1 MSGAVFL
8 DLGAALVRSA
18 TVAAVSFERAD
29 TRVRFD
35 VLGTPAPKGSGR
47 AMLIG
52 GKARFVAG
60 GSAPNARNLRSW
72 DTAVK
77 QAACDAHAR
86 SPATSGPV
94 FVATP
99 LRVVIEFRM
108 RRPSGH
114 WCKRGLRASAPAF
127 PASKPDIDK
136 LARATLDSLT
146 GCIFDDDSRIVEL
159 TVTKV
164 WAAPVREG
172 ATITV
177 EAM

>member
-1 MSGAVFL
+1 MSAEALETQRPSAVTI
-8 DLGAALVRSA
+8 V
-18 TVAAVSFERAD
+18 
-29 TRVRFD
+29 

-47 AMLIG
+47 AIM
-52 GKARFVAG
+52 AG
-60 GSAPNARNLRSW
+60 GFAQHVASGSDANKRAQRSW
-72 DTAVK
+72 DVAVK
-77 QAACDAHAR
+77 QAAWDAHAA
-86 SPATSGPV
+86 SPATSGPM

-99 LRVVIEFRM
+99 LRVAIEFRM
-108 RRPSGH
+108 RRPAGH
-114 WCKRGLRASAPAF
+114 WGKRGLRPAAPAF

-172 ATITV
+172 ATISV
-177 EAM
+177 EAMRCTP